1 MFFIFRHE
9 ACYKQ
14 YLRVLIDNFLTR
26 PIKMNEINKE
36 TKFMP
41 NLNPFLRIFMI
52 LIVAGSMFLGGCS
65 YIPWVSNEDDD
76 LAFEEDFPFED
87 DSQASGE
94 GEDDFFD
101 EGENSFGD
109 DFAFDDDQALGEGED
124 DFASIDQRSDKNE
137 LKMDVGTLQTQ
148 QEALISKVSE
158 LEEVLRTLE
167 PKIYEAEEKLEGSLS
182 ALSGQSEYLEPE
194 VEELKLQVA
203 RLSDEI
209 NRIRSVKISN
219 SRARGISRRRSI
231 STPPQYNKALASYR
245 AGNYDESIL
254 QFQSFSLANPPH
266 RLKDNID
273 YWIGS
278 NYVKLEMYED
288 AVTQFETVINSYPRG
303 NKVHDSRFML
313 GRVYSLKGESSRAV
327 EILQSALK
335 NNPPSEVR
343 GKILKQLKNIQ

>member
-1 MFFIFRHE
+1 M
-9 ACYKQ
+9 
-14 YLRVLIDNFLTR
+14 T
-26 PIKMNEINKE
+26 EINKE

-41 NLNPFLRIFMI
+41 ILNPILRMVMI
-52 LIVAGSMFLGGCS
+52 LIVAGSMLLGGCS
-65 YIPWVSNEDDD
+65 YIPWTSNDDDD

-101 EGENSFGD
+101 EGD
-109 DFAFDDDQALGEGED
+109 DFAFDDDKALGEEGED
-124 DFASIDQRSDKNE
+124 EFASIDQRSDKNE

-148 QEALISKVSE
+148 QEALISKVRE
-158 LEEVLRTLE
+158 LEMELSSLG
-167 PKIYEAEEKLEGSLS
+167 PKINETQEKLEGSLS
-182 ALSGQSEYLEPE
+182 AVSGQSEYLEPE

-209 NRIRSVKISN
+209 THIRSVKSSN
-219 SRARGISRRRSI
+219 SRARGISRRRSV
-231 STPPQYNKALASYR
+231 STPPQYNQALASYR

-278 NYVKLEMYED
+278 NYVKLEMYDD

-343 GKILKQLKNIQ
+343 GKILKQLKDIQ

>member
-1 MFFIFRHE
+1 M
-9 ACYKQ
+9 
-14 YLRVLIDNFLTR
+14 T
-26 PIKMNEINKE
+26 EINKE

-41 NLNPFLRIFMI
+41 ILNPILRMFMV
-52 LIVAGSMFLGGCS
+52 LIVAGSMLLGGCS
-65 YIPWVSNEDDD
+65 YIPWTSNDDDD

-87 DSQASGE
+87 DDSQALGE
-94 GEDDFFD
+94 DEDDFFG
-101 EGENSFGD
+101 EGENSSDD
-109 DFAFDDDQALGEGED
+109 DFAFDDDQALGEGKD

-167 PKIYEAEEKLEGSLS
+167 PKIDEAEQKLEGSLS

-194 VEELKLQVA
+194 VEELKLQVS

-209 NRIRSVKISN
+209 NRIRSVKRSN
-219 SRARGISRRRSI
+219 SRARGISGRRSV

-288 AVTQFETVINSYPRG
+288 AITQFETVINSYPRG

-343 GKILKQLKNIQ
+343 GKILKQLKDIQ